1 MANSA
6 QFSNPGFHTL
16 EPLLVDSQTGGSGFS
31 VNHIMKFLDYT
42 DPVSD
47 LEMHVPLGIA
57 SVAKEYVK
65 LPYNP
70 VHPKDD
76 YIVGDKLFSS
86 LLDMASS
93 DTDYRGKGG
102 KGSKGNKESK
112 GGKTGKGTNGNKE
125 TRKTR
130 AVKSHTR
137 ETRRRR

>member
-42 DPVSD
+42 DPMSD

-70 VHPKDD
+70 VHPDDD
-76 YIVGDKLFSS
+76 YIIGDKLFSS

-93 DTDYRGKGG
+93 DTDYHGKGG
-102 KGSKGNKESK
+102 KGNK
-112 GGKTGKGTNGNKE
+112 GGKTSKGTNGNKE